1 MGVGSSAAV
10 AFEGMPEPEAV
21 CLWRRDGEVL
31 IGCGHRLLHRF
42 DDDDIGMRNLALVSL
57 TSSGLVSN
65 LQAGVLFG
73 LNADYIAKLRT
84 RARRR
89 GSWGLVPPL
98 GRPSKLDARDRAK
111 VLRLAA
117 AGVTGQDIARRFG
130 VSGATISRIVAG
142 ASTPLA
148 LPVEPDGDS
157 APGADSDVAGTG
169 EEPAPGSTLS
179 PVALVPVAVGG
190 PARRCRYAGAML
202 LWPFLGVVGFEDVFA
217 GVVGGPARRFDDLS
231 VLAATVFGFAL
242 GASSLEGIKHLGR
255 ADLGGLVA
263 REHAPELRTL
273 RPRLGAIADACD
285 PVEIQTALSRGLRAS
300 DEAPAQVFFVD
311 DHFVP
316 YSGAAP
322 LAKGWDAK
330 RRHATKGRTDTYIV
344 DLDRRALCFSS
355 TEPTGL
361 SRTIG
366 GAVAQLRAICGPGTA
381 ITLGFDRGGSYPAV
395 FSALR
400 DEGVTWITWRRG
412 DITAPAVKARW
423 SWFALDGAR
432 HTYLLADE
440 TVDLA
445 GYGPARQISIFEN
458 GEVVAQVLTCD
469 TTATAARMVHLLRC
483 RWRIEN
489 AFKYLGDHHGIGWLC
504 EYRMD
509 LIANNHEIANPART
523 TARAQ
528 LRTAQGA
535 LVTAQAALGRALTEP
550 GPVATFK
557 ARINALRNDT
567 VIAADNIIEAKAA
580 LKPIPAKIAATDL
593 NPNATRAVPRLQ
605 RRSLQMVLRLLAYN
619 AELWL
624 SDRLDAYLG
633 DPDEIRAITRH
644 LLHQPGTITHNA
656 TTINVTITRPD
667 QPRIARA
674 LTHLIDEL
682 NATPPHLPGDNR
694 PTTYTISP

>member
-1 MGVGSSAAV
+1 M
-10 AFEGMPEPEAV
+10 
-21 CLWRRDGEVL
+21 
-31 IGCGHRLLHRF
+31 
-42 DDDDIGMRNLALVSL
+42 
-57 TSSGLVSN
+57 
-65 LQAGVLFG
+65 
-73 LNADYIAKLRT
+73 
-84 RARRR
+84 
-89 GSWGLVPPL
+89 
-98 GRPSKLDARDRAK
+98 
-111 VLRLAA
+111 LRLAA

-157 APGADSDVAGTG
+157 APGADSDVAGPGT
-169 EEPAPGSTLS
+169 EPAPGSMLS

-231 VLAATVFGFAL
+231 VLAAAVFGFAL

-322 LAKGWDAK
+322 LAKGWDTK
-330 RRHATKGRTDTYIV
+330 RRHAIKGRTDTYIV

-412 DITAPAVKARW
+412 DITAPAVTPRW
-423 SWFALDGAR
+423 SWCALDGAR

-469 TTATAARMVHLLRC
+469 TTATAARIVHLLRC

-509 LIANNHEIANPART
+509 LIANNHEIANRPAPPPSPGYEPRKPRSSPPKRPSVAPSPNPARWQRSRHASTHSAT
-523 TARAQ
+523 TPSSPPTTSSKPKLRSNPSPPRSPPPTSTPTPPGPFPASNAAASRWSYASSPTTPSSGSPTASTPTSAIPTRSEQSPATSSTNPAPSPTPPPPSTSPSPAPTNPESPEPSPTSSTNSTPPPHTYPATTGPPPTPSAHETALPPSAYFRRSEPRHHRAHHRKAHHLARP
-528 LRTAQGA
+528 
-535 LVTAQAALGRALTEP
+535 LVTHLTPIRSTPKPCVAGSNPAGGAQ
-550 GPVATFK
+550 K
-557 ARINALRNDT
+557 
-567 VIAADNIIEAKAA
+567 
-580 LKPIPAKIAATDL
+580 
-593 NPNATRAVPRLQ
+593 
-605 RRSLQMVLRLLAYN
+605 S
-619 AELWL
+619 W
-624 SDRLDAYLG
+624 
-633 DPDEIRAITRH
+633 
-644 LLHQPGTITHNA
+644 
-656 TTINVTITRPD
+656 
-667 QPRIARA
+667 
-674 LTHLIDEL
+674 
-682 NATPPHLPGDNR
+682 
-694 PTTYTISP
+694 